1 MPRYKTTVRA
11 YVAGELLGEDVEFSS
26 DDVPGRTWRPIDK
39 DAKAAVRARD
49 EAARKAAADAA
60 VGAEDPRVVGL
71 ERFIAE
77 QTQIIIDLQAEV
89 EALTAPAAD
98 AAK

>member
-11 YVAGELLGEDVEFSS
+11 FVAGTLLGEDVEFSS

-39 DAKAAVRARD
+39 DAKAAVRARED
-49 EAARKAAADAA
+49 ADRKAAADAA
-60 VGAEDPRVVGL
+60 VGVEDPRVAGL
-71 ERFIAE
+71 EAALSEANDRINE
-77 QTQIIIDLQAEV
+77 LQAEV

-98 AAK
+98 AK